1 MPKKK
6 RMVECVGGPLC
17 GHEMPSRPR
26 VCFVDNDRI
35 PHFYRRI
42 NLLRNDHSAKA
53 TYYHYFGTDVR
64 YASEAPPHLH
74 PGDRLFRPIRN

>member
-42 NLLRNDHSAKA
+42 KLLRKPHSYNRLTEDHNRWLLSHK
-53 TYYHYFGTDVR
+53 HN
-64 YASEAPPHLH
+64 S
-74 PGDRLFRPIRN
+74 RLL